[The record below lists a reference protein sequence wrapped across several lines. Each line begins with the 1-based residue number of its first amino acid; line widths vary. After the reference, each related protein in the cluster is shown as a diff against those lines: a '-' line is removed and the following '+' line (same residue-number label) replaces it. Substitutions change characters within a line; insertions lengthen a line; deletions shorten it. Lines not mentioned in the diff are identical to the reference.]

1 MVESVAL
8 RCSGEVKRKAFENVL
23 QKACS
28 VICSWCYFLMRK
40 RGNFAVSK
48 VKYDEQILF
57 ISITLSVLFCYGVC
71 RPQAEEGGNVD

>member
-28 VICSWCYFLMRK
+28 VICLWCYFLMRK

-48 VKYDEQILF
+48 VKYDEQILY
-57 ISITLSVLFCYGVC
+57 IIG
-71 RPQAEEGGNVD
+71 EGAC